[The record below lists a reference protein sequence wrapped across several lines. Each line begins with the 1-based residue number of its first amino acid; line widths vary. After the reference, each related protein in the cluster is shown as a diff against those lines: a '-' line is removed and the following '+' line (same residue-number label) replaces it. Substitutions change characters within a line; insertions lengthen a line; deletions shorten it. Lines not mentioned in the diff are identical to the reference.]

1 MPISGTGISTKRL
14 SIRPSALRKK
24 RVRSRGFSLLE
35 LLIVVT
41 IIGIFAGVAVL
52 SMGVVGSDREVER
65 EAFRLQSLMNLLREE
80 ALMQSRDFGVEFAEN
95 GYRFY
100 VYDYQQLRWI
110 LPLGDNLLAARELVE
125 PVNVD
130 LRVED
135 RDLVLEMARE
145 DDGMDDEEDPEPQ
158 VMILSSGEM
167 TPFEASFFRDLG
179 GGRFTLTAEID
190 GTLEVTQDG
199 YDAP

>member
-1 MPISGTGISTKRL
+1 
-14 SIRPSALRKK
+14 
-24 RVRSRGFSLLE
+24 
-35 LLIVVT
+35 
-41 IIGIFAGVAVL
+41 
-52 SMGVVGSDREVER
+52 
-65 EAFRLQSLMNLLREE
+65 MNLLREE

-135 RDLVLEMARE
+135 RTRQDAADLMDQFEVLAARVIDGRDAVARE
-145 DDGMDDEEDPEPQ
+145 KFEHRVERNSQWVDAGHDAFAIGDLDEAELCPERAFTDEFG
-158 VMILSSGEM
+158 I
-167 TPFEASFFRDLG
+167 EAEPIG
-179 GGRFTLTAEID
+179 
-190 GTLEVTQDG
+190 
-199 YDAP
+199 